1 MAAQQGTLTGTI
13 CDSAVVQSCQTLR
26 LAVELPVQ
34 SMFDPLVAGQYWG
47 LAFTSVIFLYLF
59 SKGIGLILAMVK
71 HG

>member
-34 SMFDPLVAGQYWG
+34 SMFDPLVSGQYWG

-59 SKGIGLILAMVK
+59 SKGIGLILTMVK